1 MDPNENLDTRDE
13 AHCILDVIQSYSFL
27 AFSIFEWM
35 SSGNLIPSKL
45 FAAKMFVVAE
55 CASKMN
61 AFVTFL
67 RRNEA
72 M

>member
-13 AHCILDVIQSYSFL
+13 AHCILDVIQSFSFL

-45 FAAKMFVVAE
+45 FAAKMFVSCGMCQQNE
-55 CASKMN
+55 CICHI
-61 AFVTFL
+61 F
-67 RRNEA
+67 
-72 M
+72 